1 MNTAIV
7 LAFLAATSSNL
18 DTSRPSEVVDM
29 PEVAL
34 EETLGIGVERAH
46 QLGITPEM
54 LAAHGVVAS
63 QAVEVL
69 NRLAAQDWDSV
80 TTISSELSADQADL
94 AAAQDAYMKSRGSEH
109 AQGIHRLRGEVE
121 AGRAALVAALD
132 QHRTGA
138 LDPLGEGMASS
149 LAEAYADSQAGVGP
163 ALCILQHEPRDVQM
177 VILAQIAERRAGRL
191 EVPVP
196 EWARDVLTT
205 YRMAPAAVAAQA
217 AIDTHLASI
226 QAVYE
231 VR

>member
-1 MNTAIV
+1 MNTAIA
-7 LAFLAATSSNL
+7 LALLAATSSTL
-18 DTSRPSEVVDM
+18 DTFRPSEVVAM
-29 PEVAL
+29 PEVTL

-63 QAVEVL
+63 QAIALL

-109 AQGIHRLRGEVE
+109 AQDIQRLRGKVE
-121 AGRAALVAALD
+121 AGRAALTVALD
-132 QHRTGA
+132 QHRAGA
-138 LDPLGEGMASS
+138 LNPLGDGMASS
-149 LAEAYADSQAGVGP
+149 LAEAFADSRAGLAP
-163 ALCILQHEPRDVQM
+163 ALCVLQHEPRDVQT
-177 VILAQIAERRAGRL
+177 ILLAQIAERRAARL
-191 EVPVP
+191 EEQVP
-196 EWARDVLTT
+196 EWARDVLSTCRT
-205 YRMAPAAVAAQA
+205 APAVVTAQA

-226 QAVYE
+226 KAVYE